1 MALQKVS
8 MIWSSEP
15 MTLGSRRRASISAG
29 SSSMPNSP
37 LSQAC
42 TASLGASFR
51 RDSKRCRSRMF
62 WKYAHCRL
70 QVQGAQRRQQHLP
83 SAFAAEVCVNNW
95 AGRRELDCEVVKESK
110 TRYVCRLLSDGLLP
124 RVRCFRSLTLT
135 STRPPFFPFLACL
148 LFCREFDLLH
158 APETRMN
165 SGGDFSTINKR
176 DHFVESVGGRG
187 VFAWKRRPATP
198 YKVGGKE

>member
-1 MALQKVS
+1 
-8 MIWSSEP
+8 
-15 MTLGSRRRASISAG
+15 
-29 SSSMPNSP
+29 
-37 LSQAC
+37 
-42 TASLGASFR
+42 
-51 RDSKRCRSRMF
+51 
-62 WKYAHCRL
+62 
-70 QVQGAQRRQQHLP
+70 
-83 SAFAAEVCVNNW
+83 
-95 AGRRELDCEVVKESK
+95 VVKESK

-176 DHFVESVGGRG
+176 DHFVESLSTGRDNRFRVALRQTHLASG
-187 VFAWKRRPATP
+187 VFPTMLRMPNSA
-198 YKVGGKE
+198 